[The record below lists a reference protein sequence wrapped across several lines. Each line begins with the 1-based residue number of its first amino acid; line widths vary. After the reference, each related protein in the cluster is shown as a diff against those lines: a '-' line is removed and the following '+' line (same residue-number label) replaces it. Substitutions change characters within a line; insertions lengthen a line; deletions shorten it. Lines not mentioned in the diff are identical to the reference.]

1 MYSNNLSTI
10 ATVSSSIISEFF
22 PACFSCSNKLNL
34 LHSSLGSEDVNI
46 VLDFLGFGSLV
57 LRKISF

>member
-1 MYSNNLSTI
+1 MYSKNLSTI
-10 ATVSSSIISEFF
+10 ATVSSSIISEIF
-22 PACFSCSNKLNL
+22 PASFSCSNKFNL
-34 LHSSLGSEDVNI
+34 LHSSLGSEDENI

>member
-22 PACFSCSNKLNL
+22 PACFSCSNKL
-34 LHSSLGSEDVNI
+34 LHSSLASEDENI
-46 VLDFLGFGSLV
+46 VLDFSGFGSLF